1 MKRLTI
7 GILAHV
13 DSGKTTLSEGLLY
26 CAGMLRKLGRVDHG
40 DAFLDT
46 HALEKSRGITIFSKQ
61 ARLLYGD
68 CEFTLLDTPGHVDFS
83 TEAERTLSVLDYALL
98 VVSGSEGIQPHT
110 ETLFKLLCRYGVP
123 TFVFINKMDISHLSR
138 QELMGGLKRLGDGF
152 IDFSDD
158 VPKDEFYDGLAM
170 CSEDMMEQYLDT
182 GTVPADTIRQ
192 SIRQR
197 QVFPCFFGSALKL
210 EGIKELLAGLEEYT
224 TEPPRG
230 DEFGARIFKL
240 SDDPQGARLT
250 HMKIT
255 SGCLKV
261 KDVLHGS
268 GWAEKADQI
277 RIYSG
282 AKYQTVDQ
290 APAGMVCAV
299 TGLTSAHPG
308 DGLGAEAG
316 APSPVLE
323 PVLAYRAVL
332 PEGVDAHKALSALR
346 KLEDADP
353 ALHVAW
359 NEGLQE
365 IRVQLMGEVQLEI
378 IQSLLKERFGLDIGF
393 DQGGILY
400 KETITSTVEG
410 VGHYEPLRHYA
421 EVHLLLQ
428 PLEAGGGLVFST
440 GCKEDELDKNWQRL
454 ILTHLKEKTHLG
466 VLTGSPIT
474 DMSITLVAGKAH
486 LKHTEGGDFRQAT
499 YRALR
504 QGLMQAESRLLE
516 PWYSFSLQVPQ
527 ECVGRAMNDLQTMGA
542 SFDPPEQRQEDA
554 VISGTAPV
562 IKLQGYPAVLTG
574 YTKGRGRLSCEG
586 ARYLPCHNS
595 DEVIAAIG
603 YNPESDT
610 DNPADSVFCSHGAGH
625 TVKWNAV
632 FDNMHIPAVL
642 RAKREPEH
650 EQLSAPILSKSDE
663 EELIRIYERTYGP
676 IRSNPIAAFRPSVSV
691 QSQGFRLPEAT
702 ETGPEYLLVDGYNI
716 IFAWDDLAA
725 IAKED
730 MDLARSR
737 LVNLMCNYRGLHRC
751 EVILVFDA
759 YRIKGN
765 TGSVET
771 VNNISVVYTKEAETA
786 DSYIERT
793 THELSKNYRVQV
805 ATSDR
810 MEQLIIIGNGAMRI
824 SADAFRKEVDR
835 TEAAMREL
843 MAEKAN
849 GGQKLMEGKIS
860 RDNKAW

>member
-1 MKRLTI
+1 M
-7 GILAHV
+7 
-13 DSGKTTLSEGLLY
+13 
-26 CAGMLRKLGRVDHG
+26 
-40 DAFLDT
+40 
-46 HALEKSRGITIFSKQ
+46 
-61 ARLLYGD
+61 
-68 CEFTLLDTPGHVDFS
+68 
-83 TEAERTLSVLDYALL
+83 
-98 VVSGSEGIQPHT
+98 
-110 ETLFKLLCRYGVP
+110 
-123 TFVFINKMDISHLSR
+123 
-138 QELMGGLKRLGDGF
+138 
-152 IDFSDD
+152 
-158 VPKDEFYDGLAM
+158 
-170 CSEDMMEQYLDT
+170 
-182 GTVPADTIRQ
+182 
-192 SIRQR
+192 
-197 QVFPCFFGSALKL
+197 FPCFFGSALKL

-224 TEPPRG
+224 AEPPRG
-230 DEFGARIFKL
+230 DEFGARVFKI

-290 APAGMVCAV
+290 APAGMVCTV
-299 TGLTSAHPG
+299 TGLTAAHPG

-378 IQSLLKERFGLDIGF
+378 VQSLLKERFGIDIDF

-527 ECVGRAMNDLQTMGA
+527 ECVGRAMNDLQAMGA
-542 SFDPPEQRQEDA
+542 SFAPPEQRQEDA

-603 YNPESDT
+603 YDPESDT

-642 RAKREPEH
+642 RPKSEPEH
-650 EQLSAPILSKSDE
+650 EHAAPILSKSDE

-765 TGSVET
+765 TGSFEK

-860 RDNKAW
+860 RDNKTW

>member
-83 TEAERTLSVLDYALL
+83 AEAERTLSVLDYALL

-138 QELMGGLKRLGDGF
+138 QELMGGLKMLGEGF

-224 TEPPRG
+224 TEPHRG
-230 DEFGARIFKL
+230 DEFGARVFKI

-527 ECVGRAMNDLQTMGA
+527 ECVGRAMNDLQAMGA

-554 VISGTAPV
+554 V
-562 IKLQGYPAVLTG
+562 
-574 YTKGRGRLSCEG
+574 RGRLSCEG

-603 YNPESDT
+603 YDPESDT

-642 RAKREPEH
+642 RPKSEPEH
-650 EQLSAPILSKSDE
+650 EHAAPILSRSDE

-691 QSQGFRLPEAT
+691 QSQGFRLPEAA

-860 RDNKAW
+860 RDNKTW

>member
-26 CAGMLRKLGRVDHG
+26 CAGMIRKLGRVDHG

-83 TEAERTLSVLDYALL
+83 AEAERTLSVLDYALL

-138 QELMGGLKRLGDGF
+138 QELMGGLKRLGEGF

-182 GTVPADTIRQ
+182 GTVPADAIRQ

-210 EGIKELLAGLEEYT
+210 EGIKELLAGLKEYT

-230 DEFGARIFKL
+230 DEFGARIFKI

-299 TGLTSAHPG
+299 TGLTAAHPG

-323 PVLAYRAVL
+323 PVLAYRVVL

-378 IQSLLKERFGLDIGF
+378 VQSLLKERFGLDIGF

-421 EVHLLLQ
+421 EVHLLLK

-527 ECVGRAMNDLQTMGA
+527 ECVGRAMNDLQAMGA

-603 YNPESDT
+603 YDPESDT

-642 RAKREPEH
+642 RPKSEPEH
-650 EQLSAPILSKSDE
+650 EHAAPILSRSDE

-691 QSQGFRLPEAT
+691 QSQNSRLPEAA

-751 EVILVFDA
+751 EIILVFDA

-824 SADAFRKEVDR
+824 SADALRKEVDR

-849 GGQKLMEGKIS
+849 GVQKLMEGKIS
-860 RDNKAW
+860 RDNKAE

>member
-83 TEAERTLSVLDYALL
+83 AEAERTLSVLDYALL

-110 ETLFKLLCRYGVP
+110 ETLFKLLCRYSVP

-138 QELMGGLKRLGDGF
+138 QELMGGLKRLGEGF

-182 GTVPADTIRQ
+182 GTVPADAIRQ

-224 TEPPRG
+224 AEPPRG
-230 DEFGARIFKL
+230 DEFGARVFKI

-299 TGLTSAHPG
+299 TGLTAAHPG

-378 IQSLLKERFGLDIGF
+378 VQSLLKERFGIDIGF

-527 ECVGRAMNDLQTMGA
+527 ECVGRAMNDLQAMGA
-542 SFDPPEQRQEDA
+542 IFDPPEQRQEDA

-603 YNPESDT
+603 YDPESDT

-642 RAKREPEH
+642 RPKSEPEH
-650 EQLSAPILSKSDE
+650 EHAAPILSRSDE

-730 MDLARSR
+730 MDLARSK

-860 RDNKAW
+860 RDNKTW

>member
-26 CAGMLRKLGRVDHG
+26 GAGMLRKLGRVDHG

-83 TEAERTLSVLDYALL
+83 AEAERTLSVLDYALL

-138 QELMGGLKRLGDGF
+138 QELMGGLKMLGEGF

-158 VPKDEFYDGLAM
+158 VPKEEFYDGLAM

-224 TEPPRG
+224 TEPHRG
-230 DEFGARIFKL
+230 DEFGARIFKI

-428 PLEAGGGLVFST
+428 PLDAGGGLVFST

-527 ECVGRAMNDLQTMGA
+527 ECVGRAMNDLQAMGA

-603 YNPESDT
+603 YDPESDT

-642 RAKREPEH
+642 RPKSEPEH
-650 EQLSAPILSKSDE
+650 EHAAPILSRSDE

-691 QSQGFRLPEAT
+691 QSQGFRLPEAA

-751 EVILVFDA
+751 EIILVFDA

-860 RDNKAW
+860 RDNKAE

>member
-61 ARLLYGD
+61 ARLLYGN

-83 TEAERTLSVLDYALL
+83 AEAERTLSVLDYALL

-110 ETLFKLLCRYGVP
+110 ETLFKLLCRYSVP

-182 GTVPADTIRQ
+182 GTVPADAIRQ

-230 DEFGARIFKL
+230 DEFGARIFKI

-299 TGLTSAHPG
+299 TGLTAAHPG

-378 IQSLLKERFGLDIGF
+378 VQSLLKERFGIDIGF

-527 ECVGRAMNDLQTMGA
+527 ECVGRAMNDLQAMGA

-603 YNPESDT
+603 YDPESDT

-642 RAKREPEH
+642 RPKSEPEH
-650 EQLSAPILSKSDE
+650 EHAAPILSRSDE

-860 RDNKAW
+860 RDNKTW

>member
-26 CAGMLRKLGRVDHG
+26 CAGMVRKLGRVDHG

-83 TEAERTLSVLDYALL
+83 AEAERTLSVLDYALL

-110 ETLFKLLCRYGVP
+110 ETLFKLLCRYVVP

-230 DEFGARIFKL
+230 DEFVARIFKL

-290 APAGMVCAV
+290 APAGMVCTV
-299 TGLTSAHPG
+299 TGLTAAHPG

-378 IQSLLKERFGLDIGF
+378 VQSLLKERFGLDIGF

-527 ECVGRAMNDLQTMGA
+527 ECVGRAMNDLQAMGA
-542 SFDPPEQRQEDA
+542 SFAPPEQRQEDA

-603 YNPESDT
+603 YDPESDT

-642 RAKREPEH
+642 RPKSEPEH
-650 EQLSAPILSKSDE
+650 EHAAPILSKSDE

-691 QSQGFRLPEAT
+691 QSQGFRLPEAA

-860 RDNKAW
+860 RDNKTW

>member
-83 TEAERTLSVLDYALL
+83 AEAERTLSVLDYALL

-110 ETLFKLLCRYGVP
+110 ETLFKLLCRYSVP

-138 QELMGGLKRLGDGF
+138 QKLMGGLKKMGDGF

-158 VPKDEFYDGLAM
+158 VPKEEFYDGLAM
-170 CSEDMMEQYLDT
+170 CSEDMMERYLDT
-182 GTVPADTIRQ
+182 GTVSADAIRQ

-230 DEFGARIFKL
+230 DEFGARIFKI

-290 APAGMVCAV
+290 APAGMVCTV

-378 IQSLLKERFGLDIGF
+378 VQSLLKERFGIDIGF

-527 ECVGRAMNDLQTMGA
+527 ECVGRAMNDLQAMGA
-542 SFDPPEQRQEDA
+542 SFAPPEQRQEDA

-603 YNPESDT
+603 YDPESDT

-642 RAKREPEH
+642 RPKSEPEH
-650 EQLSAPILSKSDE
+650 EHAAPILSKSDE

-691 QSQGFRLPEAT
+691 QSQGFRLPEAA

-860 RDNKAW
+860 RDNKTW

>member
-83 TEAERTLSVLDYALL
+83 AEAERTLSVLDYALL

-110 ETLFKLLCRYGVP
+110 ETLFKLLCRYSVP

-138 QELMGGLKRLGDGF
+138 QELMGGLKRLGEGF

-182 GTVPADTIRQ
+182 GTVPADAIRQ

-210 EGIKELLAGLEEYT
+210 EGIKELLASLEEYT

-230 DEFGARIFKL
+230 DEFGARIFKI

-527 ECVGRAMNDLQTMGA
+527 ECVGRAMNDLQAMGA

-603 YNPESDT
+603 YDPESDT

-642 RAKREPEH
+642 RPKSEPEH
-650 EQLSAPILSKSDE
+650 EHAAPILSRSDE

-860 RDNKAW
+860 RDNKTW

>member
-61 ARLLYGD
+61 ARLLYED

-83 TEAERTLSVLDYALL
+83 AEAERTLSVLDYALL

-138 QELMGGLKRLGDGF
+138 QKLMGGLKKMGDGF

-158 VPKDEFYDGLAM
+158 VPKEEFYDGLAM
-170 CSEDMMEQYLDT
+170 CSEDMMERYLDT
-182 GTVPADTIRQ
+182 GTVSADAIRQ

-224 TEPPRG
+224 AEPPRG
-230 DEFGARIFKL
+230 DEFGARVFKI

-290 APAGMVCAV
+290 APAGMVCTV

-378 IQSLLKERFGLDIGF
+378 VQSLLKERFGIDIGF

-527 ECVGRAMNDLQTMGA
+527 ECVGRAMNDLQAMGA
-542 SFDPPEQRQEDA
+542 SFAPPEQRQEDA

-586 ARYLPCHNS
+586 AKYLPCHNS

-603 YNPESDT
+603 YDPESDT

-642 RAKREPEH
+642 RPKSEPEH
-650 EQLSAPILSKSDE
+650 EHAAPILSKSDE

-691 QSQGFRLPEAT
+691 QSQGFRLPEAA

-751 EVILVFDA
+751 EIILVFDA

-860 RDNKAW
+860 RDNKAE

>member
-26 CAGMLRKLGRVDHG
+26 CTGMLRKLGRVDHG

-83 TEAERTLSVLDYALL
+83 AEAERTLSVLDYALL

-138 QELMGGLKRLGDGF
+138 QELMDGLKRLGEGF

-224 TEPPRG
+224 TEPHRG
-230 DEFGARIFKL
+230 DEFGARVFKI

-290 APAGMVCAV
+290 APAGMVCTV
-299 TGLTSAHPG
+299 TGLTAAHPG

-378 IQSLLKERFGLDIGF
+378 VQSLLKERFGLDIGF

-527 ECVGRAMNDLQTMGA
+527 ECVGRAMNDLQAMGA
-542 SFDPPEQRQEDA
+542 IFDPPEQRQEDA

-603 YNPESDT
+603 YDPESDT

-642 RAKREPEH
+642 RPKSEPEH
-650 EQLSAPILSKSDE
+650 EHAAPILSKSDE

-751 EVILVFDA
+751 EIILVFDA

-860 RDNKAW
+860 RDNKTW

>member
-230 DEFGARIFKL
+230 DEFGARIFKI

-299 TGLTSAHPG
+299 TGLTAAHPG

-378 IQSLLKERFGLDIGF
+378 VQSLLKERFGLDIGF

-527 ECVGRAMNDLQTMGA
+527 ECVGRAMNDLQAMGA

-603 YNPESDT
+603 YDPESDT

-642 RAKREPEH
+642 RPKSEPEH
-650 EQLSAPILSKSDE
+650 EHAAPILSRSDE

-751 EVILVFDA
+751 EIILVFDA

-860 RDNKAW
+860 RDNKTW

>member
-26 CAGMLRKLGRVDHG
+26 CAGMLRKPGRVDHG

-61 ARLLYGD
+61 ARLLYED

-83 TEAERTLSVLDYALL
+83 AEAERTLSVLDYALL

-158 VPKDEFYDGLAM
+158 VPKEVFYDGLAM

-182 GTVPADTIRQ
+182 GTVSADAIRQ

-224 TEPPRG
+224 TEPHRG
-230 DEFGARIFKL
+230 DEFGARIFKI

-268 GWAEKADQI
+268 SWAEKADQI

-299 TGLTSAHPG
+299 TGLTAAHPG

-378 IQSLLKERFGLDIGF
+378 VQSLLKERFGIDIDF

-527 ECVGRAMNDLQTMGA
+527 ECVGRAMNDLQAMGA

-586 ARYLPCHNS
+586 AKYLPCHNS

-603 YNPESDT
+603 YDPESDT

-642 RAKREPEH
+642 RPKSEPEH
-650 EQLSAPILSKSDE
+650 EHAAPILSKSDE

-691 QSQGFRLPEAT
+691 QSQGFRLPEAA

-751 EVILVFDA
+751 EIILVFDA

-860 RDNKAW
+860 RDNKAE

>member
-83 TEAERTLSVLDYALL
+83 AEAERTLSVLDYALL

-110 ETLFKLLCRYGVP
+110 ETLFKLLCRYSVP

-138 QELMGGLKRLGDGF
+138 QELMGGLKKMGDGF

-158 VPKDEFYDGLAM
+158 VPKEEFYDGLAM
-170 CSEDMMEQYLDT
+170 CSEDMMERYLDT
-182 GTVPADTIRQ
+182 GTVSADAIRQ

-224 TEPPRG
+224 AEPPRG
-230 DEFGARIFKL
+230 DEFGARVFKI

-290 APAGMVCAV
+290 APAGMVCTV
-299 TGLTSAHPG
+299 TGLTAAHPG

-378 IQSLLKERFGLDIGF
+378 VQSLLKERFGIDIDF

-527 ECVGRAMNDLQTMGA
+527 ECVGRAMNDLQAMGA
-542 SFDPPEQRQEDA
+542 SFAPPEQRQEDA

-603 YNPESDT
+603 YDPESDT

-642 RAKREPEH
+642 RPKSEPEH
-650 EQLSAPILSKSDE
+650 EHAAPILSKSDE

-691 QSQGFRLPEAT
+691 QSQGFRLPEAA

-765 TGSVET
+765 TGSFET

-860 RDNKAW
+860 RDNKTW

>member
-26 CAGMLRKLGRVDHG
+26 CTGMLRKLGRVDHG

-83 TEAERTLSVLDYALL
+83 AEAERTLSVLDYALL

-138 QELMGGLKRLGDGF
+138 QKLMGGLKKMGDGF

-158 VPKDEFYDGLAM
+158 VPKEEFYDGLAM

-182 GTVPADTIRQ
+182 GTVSADAIRQ

-230 DEFGARIFKL
+230 DEFGARIFKI

-299 TGLTSAHPG
+299 TGLTAAHPG

-378 IQSLLKERFGLDIGF
+378 VQSLLKERFGIDIGF

-527 ECVGRAMNDLQTMGA
+527 ECVGRAMNDLQAMGA
-542 SFDPPEQRQEDA
+542 SFAPPEQRQEDA

-603 YNPESDT
+603 YDPESDT

-642 RAKREPEH
+642 RPKSEPEH
-650 EQLSAPILSKSDE
+650 EHAAPILSRSDE

-691 QSQGFRLPEAT
+691 QSQGFRLPEAA

-860 RDNKAW
+860 RDNKTW

>member
-1 MKRLTI
+1 MAGYVSLQDVTKTYQMGEITI
-7 GILAHV
+7 KAADGISFDVEKGEFVIVVGPSGA
-13 DSGKTTLSEGLLY
+13 GKTTVLNILG
-26 CAGMLRKLGRVDHG
+26 GMDTATSGKVLVDGAEISKYRGKKLIQYRREDIGFV
-40 DAFLDT
+40 FQFYNLMQNLT
-46 HALEKSRGITIFSKQ
+46 ALENV
-61 ARLLYGD
+61 
-68 CEFTLLDTPGHVDFS
+68 E
-83 TEAERTLSVLDYALL
+83 
-98 VVSGSEGIQPHT
+98 
-110 ETLFKLLCRYGVP
+110 
-123 TFVFINKMDISHLSR
+123 
-138 QELMGGLKRLGDGF
+138 
-152 IDFSDD
+152 
-158 VPKDEFYDGLAM
+158 LAM
-170 CSEDMMEQYLDT
+170 QICRHPLDASE
-182 GTVPADTIRQ
+182 V
-192 SIRQR
+192 
-197 QVFPCFFGSALKL
+197 
-210 EGIKELLAGLEEYT
+210 LAEVGLEERMNNF
-224 TEPPRG
+224 P
-230 DEFGARIFKL
+230 AQL
-240 SDDPQGARLT
+240 SGGEDGGWQE
-250 HMKIT
+250 
-255 SGCLKV
+255 KV
-261 KDVLHGS
+261 NQLRV
-268 GWAEKADQI
+268 
-277 RIYSG
+277 YSG
-282 AKYQTVDQ
+282 EKFTAVER
-290 APAGMVCAV
+290 AESGMVVAA
-299 TGLTSAHPG
+299 TGLTHTAPG
-308 DGLGAEAG
+308 MGLGAAAG
-316 APSPVLE
+316 ALPPVLE
-323 PVLAYRAVL
+323 PVLSYRVGL
-332 PEGVDAHKALSALR
+332 PADCDAHTMLR
-346 KLEDADP
+346 SLRQLEEEDP
-353 ALHVAW
+353 LLHVVYDDSAR
-359 NEGLQE
+359 E

-378 IQSLLKERFGLDIGF
+378 VQSLLKERFGLDIGF
-393 DQGGILY
+393 DHGGILY

-527 ECVGRAMNDLQTMGA
+527 ECVGRAMNDLQAMGA
-542 SFDPPEQRQEDA
+542 SFAPPEQRQEDA

-586 ARYLPCHNS
+586 AKYLPCHNS

-603 YNPESDT
+603 YDPENDT

-642 RAKREPEH
+642 RPKHEPEH
-650 EQLSAPILSKSDE
+650 AAPILSKSDE
-663 EELIRIYERTYGP
+663 EELIMIYERTYGP

-691 QSQGFRLPEAT
+691 QSQGFRLPEAA

-765 TGSVET
+765 TGSFEK

-835 TEAAMREL
+835 TEAVMREL

-860 RDNKAW
+860 RDNKTW

>member
-83 TEAERTLSVLDYALL
+83 AEAERTLSVLDYALL

-110 ETLFKLLCRYGVP
+110 ETLFKLLCRYSVP
-123 TFVFINKMDISHLSR
+123 TFVFINKMDISHLSH
-138 QELMGGLKRLGDGF
+138 QELMGGLKKMGDGF
-152 IDFSDD
+152 IDFSAG
-158 VPKDEFYDGLAM
+158 VPKEEFYDGLAM
-170 CSEDMMEQYLDT
+170 CSEDMMERYLDT
-182 GTVPADTIRQ
+182 GTVSADAIRQ

-224 TEPPRG
+224 AEPPRG
-230 DEFGARIFKL
+230 DEFGARVFKI

-299 TGLTSAHPG
+299 TGLTAAHPG

-378 IQSLLKERFGLDIGF
+378 VQSLLKERFGIDIGF

-527 ECVGRAMNDLQTMGA
+527 ECVGRAMNDLQAMGA
-542 SFDPPEQRQEDA
+542 SFAPPEQRQEDA

-586 ARYLPCHNS
+586 AKYLPCHNS

-603 YNPESDT
+603 YDPESDT

-642 RAKREPEH
+642 RPKSEPEH
-650 EQLSAPILSKSDE
+650 EHAAPILSKSDE

-691 QSQGFRLPEAT
+691 QSQGFRLPEAA

-765 TGSVET
+765 TGSFEK

-835 TEAAMREL
+835 TEAVMREL

-860 RDNKAW
+860 RDNKTW

>member
-1 MKRLTI
+1 M
-7 GILAHV
+7 
-13 DSGKTTLSEGLLY
+13 
-26 CAGMLRKLGRVDHG
+26 
-40 DAFLDT
+40 
-46 HALEKSRGITIFSKQ
+46 
-61 ARLLYGD
+61 
-68 CEFTLLDTPGHVDFS
+68 
-83 TEAERTLSVLDYALL
+83 
-98 VVSGSEGIQPHT
+98 
-110 ETLFKLLCRYGVP
+110 
-123 TFVFINKMDISHLSR
+123 
-138 QELMGGLKRLGDGF
+138 
-152 IDFSDD
+152 
-158 VPKDEFYDGLAM
+158 
-170 CSEDMMEQYLDT
+170 
-182 GTVPADTIRQ
+182 
-192 SIRQR
+192 
-197 QVFPCFFGSALKL
+197 FPCFFGSALKL

-224 TEPPRG
+224 AEPPRG
-230 DEFGARIFKL
+230 DEFGARVFKI

-378 IQSLLKERFGLDIGF
+378 VQSLLKERFGIDIGF

-527 ECVGRAMNDLQTMGA
+527 ECVGRAMNDLQAMGA

-603 YNPESDT
+603 YDPESDT

-642 RAKREPEH
+642 RAKRDPEH
-650 EQLSAPILSKSDE
+650 EHAAPILSRSDE

-860 RDNKAW
+860 RDNKTW

>member
-26 CAGMLRKLGRVDHG
+26 GAGMLRKLGRVDHG

-83 TEAERTLSVLDYALL
+83 AEAERTLSVLDYALL

-138 QELMGGLKRLGDGF
+138 QELMGGLKRLGEGF

-182 GTVPADTIRQ
+182 GTVPADAIRQ

-230 DEFGARIFKL
+230 DEFGARIFKI

-527 ECVGRAMNDLQTMGA
+527 ECVGRAMNDLQAMGA

-603 YNPESDT
+603 YDPESDT

-642 RAKREPEH
+642 RAKRDPEH
-650 EQLSAPILSKSDE
+650 EHAAPILSRSDE

-751 EVILVFDA
+751 EIILVFDA

-860 RDNKAW
+860 RDNKTW

>member
-26 CAGMLRKLGRVDHG
+26 CAGMLRKPGRVDHG

-83 TEAERTLSVLDYALL
+83 AEAERTLSVLDYALL

-110 ETLFKLLCRYGVP
+110 ETLFKLLCRYSVP

-138 QELMGGLKRLGDGF
+138 QKLMGGLKKMGDGF

-158 VPKDEFYDGLAM
+158 VPKEEFYDGLAM

-182 GTVPADTIRQ
+182 GTVSADAIRQ

-230 DEFGARIFKL
+230 DEFGARIFKI

-299 TGLTSAHPG
+299 TGLTAAHPG

-378 IQSLLKERFGLDIGF
+378 IHRLLKERFGLDIGF

-527 ECVGRAMNDLQTMGA
+527 ECVGRAMNDLQAMGA

-562 IKLQGYPAVLTG
+562 IKLQGYPSVLTG

-603 YNPESDT
+603 YDPESDT

-642 RAKREPEH
+642 RPKSEPEH
-650 EQLSAPILSKSDE
+650 EHAAPILSRSDE

-765 TGSVET
+765 TGSFEK

-860 RDNKAW
+860 RDNKTW

>member
-26 CAGMLRKLGRVDHG
+26 GAGMLRKLGRVDHG

-83 TEAERTLSVLDYALL
+83 AEAERTLSVLDYALL

-138 QELMGGLKRLGDGF
+138 QELMGGLKRLGEGF

-230 DEFGARIFKL
+230 DEFGARIFKI

-290 APAGMVCAV
+290 APAGMVCTV
-299 TGLTSAHPG
+299 TGLTAAHPG

-527 ECVGRAMNDLQTMGA
+527 ECVGRAMNDLQAMGA

-586 ARYLPCHNS
+586 AKYLPCHNS

-603 YNPESDT
+603 YDPESDT

-642 RAKREPEH
+642 RPKSEPEH
-650 EQLSAPILSKSDE
+650 EHAAPILSRSDE

-751 EVILVFDA
+751 EIILVFDA

-860 RDNKAW
+860 RDNKAE

>member
-83 TEAERTLSVLDYALL
+83 AEAERTLSVLDYALL

-110 ETLFKLLCRYGVP
+110 ETLFKLLCRYSVP

-138 QELMGGLKRLGDGF
+138 QKLMGGLKKMGDGF

-158 VPKDEFYDGLAM
+158 VPKEEFYDGLAM
-170 CSEDMMEQYLDT
+170 CSEDMMERYLDT
-182 GTVPADTIRQ
+182 GTVSADAIRQ

-224 TEPPRG
+224 AEPPRG
-230 DEFGARIFKL
+230 DEFGARVFKI

-516 PWYSFSLQVPQ
+516 PWYSFSLLVPQ
-527 ECVGRAMNDLQTMGA
+527 ECVGRAMNDLQAMGA

-562 IKLQGYPAVLTG
+562 IKLQGYPSVLTG

-603 YNPESDT
+603 YDPESDT

-642 RAKREPEH
+642 RAKRDPEH
-650 EQLSAPILSKSDE
+650 EHAAPILSRSDE

-730 MDLARSR
+730 MDLARSK

-751 EVILVFDA
+751 KVILVFDA

-860 RDNKAW
+860 RDNKAE

>member
-26 CAGMLRKLGRVDHG
+26 GAGMLRKLGRVDHG

-83 TEAERTLSVLDYALL
+83 AEAERTLSVLDYALL

-110 ETLFKLLCRYGVP
+110 ETLFKLLCRYSVP

-138 QELMGGLKRLGDGF
+138 QKLMGGLKKMGDGF

-158 VPKDEFYDGLAM
+158 VPKEEFYDGLAM
-170 CSEDMMEQYLDT
+170 CSEDMMERYLDT
-182 GTVPADTIRQ
+182 GTVPADAIRQ

-224 TEPPRG
+224 TEPHRG
-230 DEFGARIFKL
+230 DEFGARIFKI

-290 APAGMVCAV
+290 APAGMVCTV
-299 TGLTSAHPG
+299 TGLTAAHPG

-378 IQSLLKERFGLDIGF
+378 VQSLLKERFGLDIGF

-527 ECVGRAMNDLQTMGA
+527 ECVGRAMNDLQAMGA
-542 SFDPPEQRQEDA
+542 SFAPPEQRQEDA

-603 YNPESDT
+603 YDPESDT

-642 RAKREPEH
+642 RPKSEPEH
-650 EQLSAPILSKSDE
+650 EHAAPILSRSDE

-691 QSQGFRLPEAT
+691 QSQSFRLPEAA

-860 RDNKAW
+860 RDNKAE

>member
-1 MKRLTI
+1 MTRLTI

-40 DAFLDT
+40 DTFLDT

-83 TEAERTLSVLDYALL
+83 AEAERTLSVLDYALL

-110 ETLFKLLCRYGVP
+110 ETLFKLLCRYSVP

-138 QELMGGLKRLGDGF
+138 QKLMGGLKKMGDGF

-158 VPKDEFYDGLAM
+158 VPKEEFYDGLAM
-170 CSEDMMEQYLDT
+170 CSEDMMERYLDT
-182 GTVPADTIRQ
+182 GTVSADAIRQ

-224 TEPPRG
+224 AEPPRG
-230 DEFGARIFKL
+230 DEFGARVFKI

-290 APAGMVCAV
+290 APAGMVCTV
-299 TGLTSAHPG
+299 TGLTAAHPG

-378 IQSLLKERFGLDIGF
+378 VQSLLKERFGIDIDF

-527 ECVGRAMNDLQTMGA
+527 ECVGRAMNDLQAMGA
-542 SFDPPEQRQEDA
+542 SFAPPEQRQEDA

-586 ARYLPCHNS
+586 AKYLPCHNS

-603 YNPESDT
+603 YDPESDT

-642 RAKREPEH
+642 RPKSEPEH
-650 EQLSAPILSKSDE
+650 EHAAPILSKSDE

-691 QSQGFRLPEAT
+691 QSQGFRLPEAA

-860 RDNKAW
+860 RDNKTW

>member
-7 GILAHV
+7 GMLAHV

-83 TEAERTLSVLDYALL
+83 AEAERTLSVLDYALL

-110 ETLFKLLCRYGVP
+110 ETLFKLLCRYSVP
-123 TFVFINKMDISHLSR
+123 TFVFINKMDIAHLSR
-138 QELMGGLKRLGDGF
+138 QELMGGLKKMGDGF
-152 IDFSDD
+152 IDFSAG
-158 VPKDEFYDGLAM
+158 VPMEEFYDGLAM

-182 GTVPADTIRQ
+182 GTVSADAIRQ

-224 TEPPRG
+224 AEPPSG
-230 DEFGARIFKL
+230 DEFGARVFKI

-299 TGLTSAHPG
+299 TGLTAAHPG

-353 ALHVAW
+353 AQHVTW

-378 IQSLLKERFGLDIGF
+378 VQSLLKERFGLDIGF

-527 ECVGRAMNDLQTMGA
+527 ECVGRAMNDLQAMGA
-542 SFDPPEQRQEDA
+542 SFAPPEQRQEDA

-586 ARYLPCHNS
+586 AKYLPCHNS

-603 YNPESDT
+603 YDPESDT

-642 RAKREPEH
+642 RPKHEPEH
-650 EQLSAPILSKSDE
+650 EHAAPILSKSDE
-663 EELIRIYERTYGP
+663 KELIRIYERTYGP
-676 IRSNPIAAFRPSVSV
+676 ICSNPIAAFRPSVSV
-691 QSQGFRLPEAT
+691 QSQGFRLPEAA

-765 TGSVET
+765 TGSFEK

-835 TEAAMREL
+835 TEAVMREL

-860 RDNKAW
+860 RDNKT

>member
-83 TEAERTLSVLDYALL
+83 AEAERTLSVLDYALL

-110 ETLFKLLCRYGVP
+110 ETLFKLLCRYSVP

-138 QELMGGLKRLGDGF
+138 QKLMGGLKKMGDGF

-158 VPKDEFYDGLAM
+158 VPKEEFYDGLAM
-170 CSEDMMEQYLDT
+170 CSEDMMERYLDT
-182 GTVPADTIRQ
+182 GTVSADAIRQ

-224 TEPPRG
+224 AEPPRG
-230 DEFGARIFKL
+230 DEFGARVFKI

-299 TGLTSAHPG
+299 TGLTAAHPG

-378 IQSLLKERFGLDIGF
+378 VQSLLKERFGIDIGF

-527 ECVGRAMNDLQTMGA
+527 ECVGRAMNDLQAMGA
-542 SFDPPEQRQEDA
+542 SFAPPEQRQEDA

-586 ARYLPCHNS
+586 AKYLPCHNS

-603 YNPESDT
+603 YDPESDT

-642 RAKREPEH
+642 RPKSEPEH
-650 EQLSAPILSKSDE
+650 EHAAPILSKSDE

-691 QSQGFRLPEAT
+691 QSQGFRLPEAA

-765 TGSVET
+765 TGSVEK

-860 RDNKAW
+860 RDNKTW

>member
-83 TEAERTLSVLDYALL
+83 AEAERTLSVLDYALL

-123 TFVFINKMDISHLSR
+123 TFVFINKMDIYHLSR
-138 QELMGGLKRLGDGF
+138 QELMGGLKRLGEGF

-224 TEPPRG
+224 AEPPRG
-230 DEFGARIFKL
+230 DEFGARIFKI

-378 IQSLLKERFGLDIGF
+378 VQSLLKERFGLDIGF

-527 ECVGRAMNDLQTMGA
+527 ECVGRAMNDLQAMGA

-586 ARYLPCHNS
+586 AKYLPCHNS

-603 YNPESDT
+603 YYPESDT

-642 RAKREPEH
+642 RPKSEPEH
-650 EQLSAPILSKSDE
+650 EHAAPILSRSDE

-691 QSQGFRLPEAT
+691 QSQGFRLPEAA

-835 TEAAMREL
+835 TEAVMREL

-860 RDNKAW
+860 RDNKTW

>member
-83 TEAERTLSVLDYALL
+83 AEAERTLSVLDYALL

-182 GTVPADTIRQ
+182 GTVPADAIRQ

-230 DEFGARIFKL
+230 DEFGARIFKI

-378 IQSLLKERFGLDIGF
+378 VQSLLKERFGLDIGF

-527 ECVGRAMNDLQTMGA
+527 ECVGRAMNDLQAMGA

-562 IKLQGYPAVLTG
+562 IKLQGYPSVLTG

-603 YNPESDT
+603 YDPESDT

-642 RAKREPEH
+642 RPKSEPEH
-650 EQLSAPILSKSDE
+650 EHAAPILSRSDE

-860 RDNKAW
+860 RDNKAE

>member
-26 CAGMLRKLGRVDHG
+26 GAGMLRKLGRVDHG

-83 TEAERTLSVLDYALL
+83 AEAERTLSVLDYALL

-138 QELMGGLKRLGDGF
+138 QELMGGLKMLGEGF

-158 VPKDEFYDGLAM
+158 VPKEEFYDGLAM

-182 GTVPADTIRQ
+182 GTVPADAIRQ

-210 EGIKELLAGLEEYT
+210 EGIKELLASLEEYT

-299 TGLTSAHPG
+299 TGLTAAHPG

-378 IQSLLKERFGLDIGF
+378 VQSLLKERFGLDIGF

-527 ECVGRAMNDLQTMGA
+527 ECVGRAMNDLQAMGA

-603 YNPESDT
+603 YDPESDT

-642 RAKREPEH
+642 RPKSEPEH
-650 EQLSAPILSKSDE
+650 EHAAPILSRSDE

-751 EVILVFDA
+751 EIILVFDA

-860 RDNKAW
+860 RDNKTW

>member
-83 TEAERTLSVLDYALL
+83 AEAERTLSVLDYALL

-110 ETLFKLLCRYGVP
+110 ETLFKLLCRYSVP
-123 TFVFINKMDISHLSR
+123 TFVFINKMDIAHLSR
-138 QELMGGLKRLGDGF
+138 QELMGGLKKMGDGF
-152 IDFSDD
+152 IDFSAG
-158 VPKDEFYDGLAM
+158 VPKEEFYDGLAM

-182 GTVPADTIRQ
+182 GTVSADAIRQ

-224 TEPPRG
+224 AEPPRG
-230 DEFGARIFKL
+230 DEFGARVFKI

-299 TGLTSAHPG
+299 TGLTAAHPG

-323 PVLAYRAVL
+323 PVLTYRAVL

-353 ALHVAW
+353 AQHVTW

-378 IQSLLKERFGLDIGF
+378 VQSLLKERFGLDIGF

-504 QGLMQAESRLLE
+504 QGLMQAESKLLE

-527 ECVGRAMNDLQTMGA
+527 ECVGRAMNDLQAMGA
-542 SFDPPEQRQEDA
+542 SFAPPEQRQEDA

-562 IKLQGYPAVLTG
+562 IKLQGYPVVLTG

-586 ARYLPCHNS
+586 AKYLPCHNS

-603 YNPESDT
+603 YDPDSDT

-642 RAKREPEH
+642 RPKHEPEH
-650 EQLSAPILSKSDE
+650 EHAAPILSKSDE

-691 QSQGFRLPEAT
+691 QSQGFRLPEAA

-751 EVILVFDA
+751 DVILVFDA

-765 TGSVET
+765 AGSFEK

-786 DSYIERT
+786 DIYIERT

-824 SADAFRKEVDR
+824 SADAFRKEVNR
-835 TEAAMREL
+835 TEAVMREL

-860 RDNKAW
+860 RDNKT

>member
-26 CAGMLRKLGRVDHG
+26 CTGMLRKLGRVDHG

-138 QELMGGLKRLGDGF
+138 QELMGGLKRLGEGF

-230 DEFGARIFKL
+230 DEFGARIFKI

-316 APSPVLE
+316 APFPVLE

-428 PLEAGGGLVFST
+428 PLDAGGGLVFST

-527 ECVGRAMNDLQTMGA
+527 ECVGRAMNDLQAMGA

-562 IKLQGYPAVLTG
+562 IKLQGYPSVLTG

-603 YNPESDT
+603 YDPESDT

-642 RAKREPEH
+642 RPKSEPEH
-650 EQLSAPILSKSDE
+650 EHAAPILSRSDE

-691 QSQGFRLPEAT
+691 QSQNSRLPEAA

-751 EVILVFDA
+751 EIILVFDA

-860 RDNKAW
+860 RDNKAE

>member
-26 CAGMLRKLGRVDHG
+26 GAGMLRKLGRVDHG

-83 TEAERTLSVLDYALL
+83 AEAERTLSVLDYALL

-138 QELMGGLKRLGDGF
+138 QELMGGLKRLGEGF

-182 GTVPADTIRQ
+182 GTVPADAIRQ

-230 DEFGARIFKL
+230 DEFGARIFKI

-299 TGLTSAHPG
+299 TGLTAAHPG

-527 ECVGRAMNDLQTMGA
+527 ECVGRAMNDLQAMGA

-603 YNPESDT
+603 YDPESDT

-642 RAKREPEH
+642 RPKSEPEH
-650 EQLSAPILSKSDE
+650 EHAAPILSRSDE

-860 RDNKAW
+860 RDNKTW

>member
-26 CAGMLRKLGRVDHG
+26 CTGMLRKLGRVDHG

-83 TEAERTLSVLDYALL
+83 AEAERTLSVLDYALL

-230 DEFGARIFKL
+230 DEFGARIFKI

-316 APSPVLE
+316 APFPVLE

-378 IQSLLKERFGLDIGF
+378 VQSLLKERFGLDIGF

-527 ECVGRAMNDLQTMGA
+527 ECVGRAMNDLQAMGA

-603 YNPESDT
+603 YDPESDT

-642 RAKREPEH
+642 RPKSEPEH
-650 EQLSAPILSKSDE
+650 EHAAPILSRSDE

-751 EVILVFDA
+751 EIILVFDA

-860 RDNKAW
+860 RDNKTW

>member
-26 CAGMLRKLGRVDHG
+26 GAGMLRKLGRVDHG

-61 ARLLYGD
+61 ARLLYGN

-83 TEAERTLSVLDYALL
+83 AEAERTLSVLDYALL

-110 ETLFKLLCRYGVP
+110 ETLFKLLCRYSVP

-138 QELMGGLKRLGDGF
+138 QKLMGGLKKMGDGF

-158 VPKDEFYDGLAM
+158 VPKEEFYDGLAM
-170 CSEDMMEQYLDT
+170 CSEDMMERYLDT
-182 GTVPADTIRQ
+182 GTVSADAIRQ

-224 TEPPRG
+224 AEPPRG
-230 DEFGARIFKL
+230 DEFGARVFKI

-290 APAGMVCAV
+290 APAGMVCTV
-299 TGLTSAHPG
+299 TGLTAAHPG

-378 IQSLLKERFGLDIGF
+378 VQSLLKERFGIDIDF

-440 GCKEDELDKNWQRL
+440 GCKEDALDKNWQRL

-527 ECVGRAMNDLQTMGA
+527 ECVGRAMNDLQAMGA
-542 SFDPPEQRQEDA
+542 SFAPPEQRQEDA

-586 ARYLPCHNS
+586 AKYLPCHNS

-603 YNPESDT
+603 YDPESDT

-642 RAKREPEH
+642 RPKSEPEH
-650 EQLSAPILSKSDE
+650 EHAAPILSKSDE

-691 QSQGFRLPEAT
+691 QSQGFRLPEAA

-765 TGSVET
+765 TGSFEK

-835 TEAAMREL
+835 TEAVMREL

-860 RDNKAW
+860 RDNKTW

>member
-83 TEAERTLSVLDYALL
+83 AEAERTLSVLDYALL

-138 QELMGGLKRLGDGF
+138 QELMGGLKRLGEGF

-230 DEFGARIFKL
+230 DEFGARIFKI

-299 TGLTSAHPG
+299 TGLTAAHPG

-378 IQSLLKERFGLDIGF
+378 VQSLLKERFGLDIGF

-527 ECVGRAMNDLQTMGA
+527 ECVGRAMNDLQAMGA

-603 YNPESDT
+603 YDPESDT

-642 RAKREPEH
+642 RPKSEPEH
-650 EQLSAPILSKSDE
+650 EHAAPILSKSDE

-691 QSQGFRLPEAT
+691 QSQGFRLPEAA

-860 RDNKAW
+860 RDNKTW

>member
-26 CAGMLRKLGRVDHG
+26 CAGMLRRLGRVDHG
-40 DAFLDT
+40 NAFLDT
-46 HALEKSRGITIFSKQ
+46 HSLEKSRGITIFSKQ
-61 ARLLYGD
+61 ARLLYED

-83 TEAERTLSVLDYALL
+83 AEAERTLSVLDYALL
-98 VVSGSEGIQPHT
+98 VVSSSEGIQPHT
-110 ETLFKLLCRYGVP
+110 ETLFRLLGRYGVP
-123 TFVFINKMDISHLSR
+123 AFVFINKMDISHLSR
-138 QELMGGLKRLGDGF
+138 QELLSGLKWLGEGF
-152 IDFSDD
+152 IDFSGDI
-158 VPKDEFYDGLAM
+158 PCEELYDGLAM

-182 GTVPADTIRQ
+182 GTIQADTIRR
-192 SIRQR
+192 SIRNR

-210 EGIKELLAGLEEYT
+210 EGIKELLAGLAEYT

-230 DEFGARIFKL
+230 DEFGARIFKI

-255 SGCLKV
+255 SGCLRV
-261 KDVLHGS
+261 KDVLRGS
-268 GWAEKADQI
+268 GWAEKADQL

-282 AKYQTVDQ
+282 ERYQIADQ
-290 APAGMVCAV
+290 VPAGTVCAV
-299 TGLTSAHPG
+299 TGLASAHAG
-308 DGLGAEAG
+308 DGLGNEAG
-316 APSPVLE
+316 APSPMLE

-332 PEGVDAHKALSALR
+332 PEGTDAHRVLSALR

-359 NEGLQE
+359 NERLQE

-400 KETITSTVEG
+400 KETIASTVEG

-428 PLEAGGGLVFST
+428 PLEPGGGLVFSAS
-440 GCKEDELDKNWQRL
+440 CREDELDKSWQRL
-454 ILTHLKEKTHLG
+454 ILAHLKEKTHQG

-474 DMSITLVAGKAH
+474 DMSVTLVAGKAH
-486 LKHTEGGDFRQAT
+486 LKHTEGGDFRQAA

-516 PWYSFSLQVPQ
+516 PWYSFSLQIPQ
-527 ECVGRAMNDLQTMGA
+527 ECIGRAMNDLQAMGA
-542 SFDPPEQRQEDA
+542 SFDPPEQCQGEA
-554 VISGTAPV
+554 VISGIAPV
-562 IKLQGYPAVLTG
+562 IKLRGYPTVLTG

-586 ARYLPCHNS
+586 VKYLPCHNS
-595 DEVIAAIG
+595 DEVIASIG
-603 YNPESDT
+603 YYPESDT

-625 TVKWNAV
+625 TVKWNDV

-642 RAKREPEH
+642 RQKREPES
-650 EQLSAPILSKSDE
+650 EQAAPILSKSDE

-691 QSQGFRLPEAT
+691 RTEDIRLSEAA
-702 ETGPEYLLVDGYNI
+702 ETGPKYLLIDGYNI

-771 VNNISVVYTKEAETA
+771 VNNINVVYTKEAETA

-793 THELSKNYRVQV
+793 THELSKSYRVQV

-824 SADAFRKEVDR
+824 SADAFKKEVDR
-835 TEAAMREL
+835 TEAAIREL
-843 MAEKAN
+843 MAEKTG
-849 GGQKLMEGKIS
+849 GGQKLMEGRIS
-860 RDNKAW
+860 RDS

>member
-26 CAGMLRKLGRVDHG
+26 CTGMLRKLGRVDHG

-138 QELMGGLKRLGDGF
+138 QELMGGLKRLGEGF

-230 DEFGARIFKL
+230 DEFGARIFKI

-316 APSPVLE
+316 APFPVLE

-378 IQSLLKERFGLDIGF
+378 VQSLLKERFGLDIGF

-527 ECVGRAMNDLQTMGA
+527 ECVGRAMNDLQAMGA
-542 SFDPPEQRQEDA
+542 IFDPPEQRQEDA

-562 IKLQGYPAVLTG
+562 IKLQGYPSVLTG

-603 YNPESDT
+603 YDPESDT

-642 RAKREPEH
+642 RPKSEPEH
-650 EQLSAPILSKSDE
+650 EHAAPILSRSDE

-751 EVILVFDA
+751 EIILVFDA

-860 RDNKAW
+860 RDNKTW

>member
-83 TEAERTLSVLDYALL
+83 AEAERTLSVLDYALL

-110 ETLFKLLCRYGVP
+110 ETLFKLLCRYSVP
-123 TFVFINKMDISHLSR
+123 TFVFINKMDIAHLSR
-138 QELMGGLKRLGDGF
+138 QELMGGLKKMGDGF
-152 IDFSDD
+152 IDFSAG
-158 VPKDEFYDGLAM
+158 VPKEEFYDGLAM

-182 GTVPADTIRQ
+182 GTVSADAIRQ

-224 TEPPRG
+224 AEPPRG
-230 DEFGARIFKL
+230 DEFGARVFKI

-299 TGLTSAHPG
+299 TGLTAAHPG

-323 PVLAYRAVL
+323 PVLTYRAVL

-353 ALHVAW
+353 AQHVTW

-378 IQSLLKERFGLDIGF
+378 VQSLLKERFGLDIGF

-504 QGLMQAESRLLE
+504 QGLMQAESKLLE

-527 ECVGRAMNDLQTMGA
+527 ECVGRAMNDLQAMGA
-542 SFDPPEQRQEDA
+542 SFAPPEQRQEDA

-562 IKLQGYPAVLTG
+562 IKLQGYPVVLTG

-586 ARYLPCHNS
+586 AKYLPCHNS

-603 YNPESDT
+603 YDPDSDT

-642 RAKREPEH
+642 RPKHEPEH
-650 EQLSAPILSKSDE
+650 EHAAPILSKSDE

-691 QSQGFRLPEAT
+691 QSQGFRLPEAA

-765 TGSVET
+765 AGSFEK

-824 SADAFRKEVDR
+824 SADAFRKEVNR
-835 TEAAMREL
+835 TEAVMREL

-860 RDNKAW
+860 RDNKT

>member
-26 CAGMLRKLGRVDHG
+26 CTGMLRKLGRVDHG

-83 TEAERTLSVLDYALL
+83 AEAERTLSVLDYALL

-138 QELMGGLKRLGDGF
+138 QELMGGLKRLGEGF

-230 DEFGARIFKL
+230 DEFGARIFKI

-316 APSPVLE
+316 APFPVLE

-378 IQSLLKERFGLDIGF
+378 IQSLLKERFGIDIGF

-527 ECVGRAMNDLQTMGA
+527 ECVGRAMNDLQAMGA
-542 SFDPPEQRQEDA
+542 SFAPPEQRQEDA

-586 ARYLPCHNS
+586 AKYLPCHNS

-603 YNPESDT
+603 YDPESDT

-650 EQLSAPILSKSDE
+650 EHAAPILSKSDE

-702 ETGPEYLLVDGYNI
+702 ETEPEYLLVDGYNI

-751 EVILVFDA
+751 EIILVFDA

-860 RDNKAW
+860 RDNKTW